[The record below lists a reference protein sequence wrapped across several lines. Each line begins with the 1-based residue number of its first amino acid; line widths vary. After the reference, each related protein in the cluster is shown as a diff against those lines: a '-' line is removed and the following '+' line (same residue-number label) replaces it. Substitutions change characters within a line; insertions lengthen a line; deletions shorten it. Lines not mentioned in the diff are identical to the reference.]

1 MTMTPIHKIPL
12 ESDSP
17 PLHAIVRDELGIDGK
32 WTIQDAFL
40 NSLVHDKDEDRLS
53 VLLDWAMQIR
63 NEMGISWGESIR
75 AASILFYG

>member
-1 MTMTPIHKIPL
+1 
-12 ESDSP
+12 
-17 PLHAIVRDELGIDGK
+17 VRDELGIDGK